1 MSETV
6 INLGSTQYYVLEAF
20 RQLGAMPE
28 VDSKENL
35 QQFMCGYIPLH
46 SGNSVN
52 TKGQTTISLQKR
64 QHTVLMCMGP
74 ALLSQQHMLLGVS
87 MLNSCTQSL
96 TVDVRIKCFIF
107 FCNIWLRAEII
118 NFFNNKNPRYSIKCF
133 LKIRTLKKN
142 YVRISYN
149 SPIFYPCT
157 CLSDPV

>member
-52 TKGQTTISLQKR
+52 TKGQTTISLRKR

-107 FCNIWLRAEII
+107 FFVISGLEQ
-118 NFFNNKNPRYSIKCF
+118 KLSIF
-133 LKIRTLKKN
+133 LTIKIHATVSNAFSKLE
-142 YVRISYN
+142 
-149 SPIFYPCT
+149 
-157 CLSDPV
+157 L